1 MAHTI
6 IQSEANTKANEFLFR
21 RLTVEDAAGSHVVAL
36 TKAPELGFDTFI
48 ISART
53 PFSPNDCS
61 HLIAEAPSVVARYFP
76 EFPELYAR
84 AGWTMFQT
92 IDRVYDS
99 SRALWRLGFRC
110 RVGFKEKLEEL
121 QKLFDLRAS

>member
-36 TKAPELGFDTFI
+36 TKAPEVGFDTFI

-53 PFSPNDCS
+53 PFSPKDWA
-61 HLIAEAPSVVARYFP
+61 HLIADAPSVVARYFL

-84 AGWTMFQT
+84 AL
-92 IDRVYDS
+92 DDVS
-99 SRALWRLGFRC
+99 NH
-110 RVGFKEKLEEL
+110 
-121 QKLFDLRAS
+121 